1 MFCESN
7 PTLGRAASTKCP
19 TRSRGIT
26 TQTSSPSQ
34 IPHGAKAHSAF
45 AAHRKSSTHLRFAQ
59 NDTRDYVL
67 NPSDKEYYIRR
78 AKLYTDITAK
88 LADLDPVRDYSE
100 INGIG
105 HKRQCIRQDFRQLME
120 KTNKFSKQLLNS

>member
-1 MFCESN
+1 MFYHIDFPIQQKDPESAYQRQ
-7 PTLGRAASTKCP
+7 LARERAKQEEREQKILALIEVT
-19 TRSRGIT
+19 I
-26 TQTSSPSQ
+26 Q
-34 IPHGAKAHSAF
+34 
-45 AAHRKSSTHLRFAQ
+45 RFAQ

-88 LADLDPVRDYSE
+88 LADLDPVKDYSE

-120 KTNKFSKQLLNS
+120 KTNKFSKKLINS

>member
-1 MFCESN
+1 MLDHFDFPTSQKDPESAWQKQ
-7 PTLGRAASTKCP
+7 LARERAKQEE
-19 TRSRGIT
+19 RE
-26 TQTSSPSQ
+26 
-34 IPHGAKAHSAF
+34 AKILALIDA
-45 AAHRKSSTHLRFAQ
+45 TIQRFAQ
-59 NDTRDYVL
+59 NDTRDYSL

-120 KTNKFSKQLLNS
+120 KTNKFSKKLINS

>member
-1 MFCESN
+1 MLDHFDFHTQQKDPESAWQKQ
-7 PTLGRAASTKCP
+7 LARERAKQEEREVKILALIDAT
-19 TRSRGIT
+19 I
-26 TQTSSPSQ
+26 Q
-34 IPHGAKAHSAF
+34 
-45 AAHRKSSTHLRFAQ
+45 RFAQ

-88 LADLDPVRDYSE
+88 LGELDPVKDYSE

-120 KTNKFSKQLLNS
+120 KTNKFSKKLLGQ

>member
-1 MFCESN
+1 MFYHIDLPHQQKDHESAWQQQ
-7 PTLGRAASTKCP
+7 LARERAKQEEREAK
-19 TRSRGIT
+19 ILALID
-26 TQTSSPSQ
+26 QTIQ
-34 IPHGAKAHSAF
+34 
-45 AAHRKSSTHLRFAQ
+45 RFAL
-59 NDTRDYVL
+59 NDTQGYKL

-88 LADLDPVRDYSE
+88 LGDLDPVRDYSE

-120 KTNKFSKQLLNS
+120 KTNKFNKKLINS

>member
-1 MFCESN
+1 MFYHIDFPTQQKDPESAWQRQ
-7 PTLGRAASTKCP
+7 LARERAKQEE
-19 TRSRGIT
+19 RE
-26 TQTSSPSQ
+26 
-34 IPHGAKAHSAF
+34 AKILALIDVTIH
-45 AAHRKSSTHLRFAQ
+45 RFAQ

-88 LADLDPVRDYSE
+88 LGELDPVRDYSE

-120 KTNKFSKQLLNS
+120 KTNKFNKKLLNS

>member
-1 MFCESN
+1 MFYHIDFPTQQKDPESAWQRQ
-7 PTLGRAASTKCP
+7 LARERAKQEEREVKILALIEVTI
-19 TRSRGIT
+19 G
-26 TQTSSPSQ
+26 
-34 IPHGAKAHSAF
+34 
-45 AAHRKSSTHLRFAQ
+45 RFAQ

-88 LADLDPVRDYSE
+88 LGELDPVKDYSE

-120 KTNKFSKQLLNS
+120 KTNKFSKKLLGQ

>member
-1 MFCESN
+1 MLDHFDFPHQQKDPESAWQQQ
-7 PTLGRAASTKCP
+7 LARERAKQEE
-19 TRSRGIT
+19 REQKILDLIET
-26 TQTSSPSQ
+26 T
-34 IPHGAKAHSAF
+34 IE
-45 AAHRKSSTHLRFAQ
+45 RFAQ
-59 NDTRDYVL
+59 NNTRDYVL

-78 AKLYTDITAK
+78 AKLYTDITER

-120 KTNKFSKQLLNS
+120 KTNKFNKKLGHDRDEN

>member
-1 MFCESN
+1 MFYHIDFPIQQKDPESAWQRQ
-7 PTLGRAASTKCP
+7 LARERAKQEEREQKILALIDAT
-19 TRSRGIT
+19 I
-26 TQTSSPSQ
+26 Q
-34 IPHGAKAHSAF
+34 
-45 AAHRKSSTHLRFAQ
+45 RFAQ

-88 LADLDPVRDYSE
+88 LGDLDPVKDYSE

-120 KTNKFSKQLLNS
+120 KTNKFSKRLLNS

>member
-1 MFCESN
+1 MLDHFEFHTQQKDPESAWQRQ
-7 PTLGRAASTKCP
+7 LARERAKQEEREQKILALIEVTI
-19 TRSRGIT
+19 G
-26 TQTSSPSQ
+26 
-34 IPHGAKAHSAF
+34 
-45 AAHRKSSTHLRFAQ
+45 RFAQ

-88 LADLDPVRDYSE
+88 LGELDPVKDYSE

-120 KTNKFSKQLLNS
+120 KTNKFSKKLINS

>member
-1 MFCESN
+1 MFYHFDFPTSQKDPESAWQKQ
-7 PTLGRAASTKCP
+7 LARERAKQEEREVKILALIEVTI
-19 TRSRGIT
+19 G
-26 TQTSSPSQ
+26 
-34 IPHGAKAHSAF
+34 
-45 AAHRKSSTHLRFAQ
+45 RFAQ

-88 LADLDPVRDYSE
+88 LGDLDPVKDYSE

-120 KTNKFSKQLLNS
+120 KTNKFSKRSVTET

>member
-1 MFCESN
+1 MFYHIDFPIQQKDPESAWQRQ
-7 PTLGRAASTKCP
+7 LARERAKQEE
-19 TRSRGIT
+19 RE
-26 TQTSSPSQ
+26 
-34 IPHGAKAHSAF
+34 AKILALIEV
-45 AAHRKSSTHLRFAQ
+45 TIQRFAQ
-59 NDTRDYVL
+59 NDTRDFVL

-78 AKLYTDITAK
+78 AKLYTDITER

-120 KTNKFSKQLLNS
+120 KTQKLNKKLLNS

>member
-1 MFCESN
+1 MFYHIDFPTQQKDHESAWQKQ
-7 PTLGRAASTKCP
+7 LARERAKQEEREQKILALIDAT
-19 TRSRGIT
+19 I
-26 TQTSSPSQ
+26 Q
-34 IPHGAKAHSAF
+34 
-45 AAHRKSSTHLRFAQ
+45 RFAQ

-88 LADLDPVRDYSE
+88 LADLDPVKDYSE

-120 KTNKFSKQLLNS
+120 KTNKFSKKLINS

>member
-1 MFCESN
+1 MFYHIDFPTQQKDPESAWQKQ
-7 PTLGRAASTKCP
+7 LARERAKQEE
-19 TRSRGIT
+19 RE
-26 TQTSSPSQ
+26 
-34 IPHGAKAHSAF
+34 AKILALIEV
-45 AAHRKSSTHLRFAQ
+45 TIQRFAQ

-88 LADLDPVRDYSE
+88 LGELDPVKDYSE

-120 KTNKFSKQLLNS
+120 KTNKFSKKLLGQ

>member
-1 MFCESN
+1 MFYHIDFPTQQKDPESAWQKQ
-7 PTLGRAASTKCP
+7 LARERAKQEEREVKILALIEVTI
-19 TRSRGIT
+19 G
-26 TQTSSPSQ
+26 
-34 IPHGAKAHSAF
+34 
-45 AAHRKSSTHLRFAQ
+45 RFAQ

-88 LADLDPVRDYSE
+88 LGELDPIKDYSE

-120 KTNKFSKQLLNS
+120 KTNKFNKRLLNS

>member
-1 MFCESN
+1 MFYHIDFPHQQKDHESAWQKQ
-7 PTLGRAASTKCP
+7 LARERAKQEEREQNILALIDAT
-19 TRSRGIT
+19 I
-26 TQTSSPSQ
+26 Q
-34 IPHGAKAHSAF
+34 
-45 AAHRKSSTHLRFAQ
+45 RFAQ

-78 AKLYTDITAK
+78 AKLYTDITER

-120 KTNKFSKQLLNS
+120 KTNKFNKKLGHDRDEN

>member
-1 MFCESN
+1 MFYHIDFPIQQKDPDSAWQKQLARE
-7 PTLGRAASTKCP
+7 RAKQEE
-19 TRSRGIT
+19 RE
-26 TQTSSPSQ
+26 
-34 IPHGAKAHSAF
+34 AKILALIEV
-45 AAHRKSSTHLRFAQ
+45 TIGRFAQ
-59 NDTRDYVL
+59 NDTRDFVL

-78 AKLYTDITAK
+78 AKLYTEITER

-120 KTNKFSKQLLNS
+120 KTQKLNKKLLNS

>member
-1 MFCESN
+1 MFYHIDFPTQQKDPESAWQKQ
-7 PTLGRAASTKCP
+7 LARERAKQEEREQKILALIDAT
-19 TRSRGIT
+19 I
-26 TQTSSPSQ
+26 Q
-34 IPHGAKAHSAF
+34 
-45 AAHRKSSTHLRFAQ
+45 RFAQ

-88 LADLDPVRDYSE
+88 LGELDPVSDYSE

-120 KTNKFSKQLLNS
+120 KTNKFSKKLINS

>member
-1 MFCESN
+1 MLDHFEFHTQQKDPESAWQKQ
-7 PTLGRAASTKCP
+7 LARERAKQEE
-19 TRSRGIT
+19 RE
-26 TQTSSPSQ
+26 
-34 IPHGAKAHSAF
+34 AKILALIEV
-45 AAHRKSSTHLRFAQ
+45 TIGRFAQ

-88 LADLDPVRDYSE
+88 LGELDPVKDYSE

-120 KTNKFSKQLLNS
+120 KTNKFSKKLINS

>member
-1 MFCESN
+1 MLDHFDFPHQQKDPDSAWQKQLARE
-7 PTLGRAASTKCP
+7 RAKQEEREAK
-19 TRSRGIT
+19 ILALID
-26 TQTSSPSQ
+26 QTIQ
-34 IPHGAKAHSAF
+34 
-45 AAHRKSSTHLRFAQ
+45 RFAL
-59 NDTRDYVL
+59 NDTNGYSL

-78 AKLYTDITAK
+78 AIRYMDITAR

-120 KTNKFSKQLLNS
+120 KTNKFNKKLLTVSDRDEN

>member
-1 MFCESN
+1 MFYHIDFPHQQKDPDSAWQQQLARE
-7 PTLGRAASTKCP
+7 RAKQEEREQKILALIDAT
-19 TRSRGIT
+19 I
-26 TQTSSPSQ
+26 Q
-34 IPHGAKAHSAF
+34 
-45 AAHRKSSTHLRFAQ
+45 RFAQ

-78 AKLYTDITAK
+78 AIRYMDITAR
-88 LADLDPVRDYSE
+88 LAELDPVRDYSE

-120 KTNKFSKQLLNS
+120 KTNKFNKKLINS

>member
-1 MFCESN
+1 MFYHIDFPIQQKDPESAWQKQ
-7 PTLGRAASTKCP
+7 LARERAKQEE
-19 TRSRGIT
+19 RE
-26 TQTSSPSQ
+26 
-34 IPHGAKAHSAF
+34 AKILQLIEA
-45 AAHRKSSTHLRFAQ
+45 TIQRFAQ

-120 KTNKFSKQLLNS
+120 KTNKFSKNQLNS

>member
-1 MFCESN
+1 MFYHIDFPTQQKDPESAWQRQ
-7 PTLGRAASTKCP
+7 LARERAKQEE
-19 TRSRGIT
+19 RE
-26 TQTSSPSQ
+26 
-34 IPHGAKAHSAF
+34 AKILALIDA
-45 AAHRKSSTHLRFAQ
+45 TIQRFAQ

-78 AKLYTDITAK
+78 AKLYTDITER
-88 LADLDPVRDYSE
+88 LGELDPVKDYSE

-120 KTNKFSKQLLNS
+120 KTNKFNKRLLKPLQL

>member
-1 MFCESN
+1 MFYHIDF
-7 PTLGRAASTKCP
+7 PTQQKDPDSAYQQQLARERAKQEEREAK
-19 TRSRGIT
+19 ILALID
-26 TQTSSPSQ
+26 QTIQ
-34 IPHGAKAHSAF
+34 
-45 AAHRKSSTHLRFAQ
+45 RFAQ

-78 AKLYTDITAK
+78 AIRYMDITAR
-88 LADLDPVRDYSE
+88 LAELDPVRDYSE

-120 KTNKFSKQLLNS
+120 KTNKFNKKLGHDRDEN